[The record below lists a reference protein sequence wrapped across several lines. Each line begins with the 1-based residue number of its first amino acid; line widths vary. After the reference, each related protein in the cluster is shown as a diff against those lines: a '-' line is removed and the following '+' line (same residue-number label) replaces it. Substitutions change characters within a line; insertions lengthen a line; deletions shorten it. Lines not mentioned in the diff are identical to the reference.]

1 MFERAERG
9 DRAVILHPEFR
20 LTGPESLDEFQEL
33 ARSAGAEI
41 AGIVTAPR
49 DRPDARYFVGSGK
62 IEELAELIEA
72 TGAGLVLVSQS
83 LSAVQERNIE
93 KACSCRVLDRAT
105 LILDIFAQ
113 RAQSYEGKLQV
124 ELAQLRH
131 LSTRL
136 VRGWT
141 HLERQKGGIGLR
153 GPGETQLETDRRL
166 IGVRIRQLNSRLK
179 KVARQREQSRR
190 QRQRSQAPL
199 VALVGYTNAGK
210 STLFNKL
217 TGASVGEEDML
228 FATLDPTVRRMRDSH
243 CGDVLLA
250 DTVGFVSDL
259 PHELIAAFRAT
270 LQEAREADLLLHV
283 ADVSDPY
290 RMERQRDVED
300 VLESIGAEQIP
311 VIRVFN
317 KIDRSEQDVLLR
329 RDEEGM
335 PLSVSISARN
345 GEGIDELRE
354 AISERL
360 ASERI
365 NRWIELKGKD
375 GKLRAQLFELGVVS
389 EERIAENGSWML
401 HVDVPKETAERL
413 ARLPGPEGQVAR
425 KQLLTNNRSNSSED
439 NRTERFSAC

>member
-1 MFERAERG
+1 MIDRAERG
-9 DRAVILHPEFR
+9 NRAVILHPEFR
-20 LTGPESLDEFQEL
+20 LTGPDALDEFQEL

-41 AGIVTAPR
+41 VDIINAPR
-49 DRPDARYFVGSGK
+49 DRPEARFFVGKGK
-62 IEELAELIEA
+62 IEELAGRVEELDADLI
-72 TGAGLVLVSQS
+72 LVSQS

-93 KACSCRVLDRAT
+93 KACQCRVLDRAT

-136 VRGWT
+136 IRGWT

-166 IGVRIRQLNSRLK
+166 IGVRIRQLNARLD
-179 KVARQREQSRR
+179 KVAKQRDQSRR
-190 QRQRSQAPL
+190 QRLRSRAPL

-228 FATLDPTVRRMRDSH
+228 FATLDPTVRRMQDMH
-243 CGDVLLA
+243 CGEVLLA

-283 ADVSDPY
+283 TDVSDPY
-290 RMERQRDVED
+290 RMERQHDVED
-300 VLESIGAEQIP
+300 VLESIGADRIP
-311 VIRVFN
+311 VIRIYN
-317 KIDRSEQDVLLR
+317 KIDRSGQEVAVN
-329 RDEEGM
+329 RDEQGM
-335 PLSVSISARN
+335 PVSVSISARN
-345 GEGIDELRE
+345 GDGIETLRE

-365 NRWIELKGKD
+365 NCWIELKGKD
-375 GKLRAQLFELGVVS
+375 ARFRAQLFELGVVN
-389 EERIAENGSWML
+389 EERIAENGSWLL

-413 ARLPGPEGQVAR
+413 ARLPGPEGMTA
-425 KQLLTNNRSNSSED
+425 KNQLFPKEITENSEANRAEQFSS
-439 NRTERFSAC
+439 

>member
-1 MFERAERG
+1 LIDRAERG

-20 LTGPESLDEFQEL
+20 LTGPDALDEFQEL

-41 AGIVTAPR
+41 AGIVSAPR
-49 DRPDARYFVGSGK
+49 DRPDARFYVGKGK
-62 IEELAELIEA
+62 IEELAERVDETGSDLI
-72 TGAGLVLVSQS
+72 LVSQS

-93 KACSCRVLDRAT
+93 KACECRVLDRST

-166 IGVRIRQLNSRLK
+166 IGLRIRQLNKRLDR
-179 KVARQREQSRR
+179 VARQRDESRR
-190 QRQRSQAPL
+190 QRLRSHAPL
-199 VALVGYTNAGK
+199 AALVGYTNAGK
-210 STLFNKL
+210 STLFNEL
-217 TGASVGEEDML
+217 TGASVGVEDML
-228 FATLDPTVRRMRDSH
+228 FATLDPIVRRMQGMH

-259 PHELIAAFRAT
+259 PHELVAAFRAT

-283 ADVSDPY
+283 TDISDPY

-300 VLESIGAEQIP
+300 VLATIGA
-311 VIRVFN
+311 
-317 KIDRSEQDVLLR
+317 DR
-329 RDEEGM
+329 
-335 PLSVSISARN
+335 
-345 GEGIDELRE
+345 
-354 AISERL
+354 
-360 ASERI
+360 
-365 NRWIELKGKD
+365 
-375 GKLRAQLFELGVVS
+375 
-389 EERIAENGSWML
+389 RIARG
-401 HVDVPKETAERL
+401 H
-413 ARLPGPEGQVAR
+413 Q
-425 KQLLTNNRSNSSED
+425 
-439 NRTERFSAC
+439 

>member
-1 MFERAERG
+1 
-9 DRAVILHPEFR
+9 
-20 LTGPESLDEFQEL
+20 
-33 ARSAGAEI
+33 
-41 AGIVTAPR
+41 
-49 DRPDARYFVGSGK
+49 
-62 IEELAELIEA
+62 IEELAELVES
-72 TGAGLVLVSQS
+72 TGADLVLVSQS

-93 KACSCRVLDRAT
+93 KSCNCRVLDRAT

-166 IGVRIRQLNSRLK
+166 IGVRIRQLRARLD
-179 KVARQREQSRR
+179 KVARQRDQSRR
-190 QRQRSQAPL
+190 QRKRSRAPL

-228 FATLDPTVRRMRDSH
+228 FATLDPTVRRMQGMH
-243 CGDVLLA
+243 CGEVLLA

-283 ADVSDPY
+283 SDVSDPY
-290 RMERQRDVED
+290 RMERQQDVED
-300 VLESIGAEQIP
+300 VLESIGADQIP
-311 VIRVFN
+311 VIRVYN
-317 KIDRSEQDVLLR
+317 KIDRNGQDVSVH
-329 RDEEGM
+329 RDESGM
-335 PLSVSISARN
+335 PVSVSISARS
-345 GEGIDELRE
+345 GEGIESLRE
-354 AISERL
+354 AISDCL

-365 NRWIELKGKD
+365 NRWIELQGKD
-375 GKLRAQLFELGVVS
+375 AKLRAHLFELGVVS

-401 HVDVPKETAERL
+401 HVDIPKETAERL
-413 ARLPGPEGQVAR
+413 ARLPAPEGAVVR
-425 KQLLTNNRSNSSED
+425 KQLLGGDAEHLKAT
-439 NRTERFSAC
+439 A

>member
-9 DRAVILHPEFR
+9 DRALILHPVFR
-20 LTGPESLDEFQEL
+20 LTGPDALDEFQEL
-33 ARSAGAEI
+33 ALSAGAEI

-49 DRPDARYFVGSGK
+49 DKPDSRYFVGSGK
-62 IEELAELIEA
+62 IEELAGLVEE
-72 TGAGLVLVSQS
+72 TGANLVLVSQS
-83 LSAVQERNIE
+83 LSAPQERNIE
-93 KACSCRVLDRAT
+93 KACQCQVLDRAT

-166 IGVRIRQLNSRLK
+166 IGVRIRQLNTRLE

-190 QRQRSQAPL
+190 RRLRSRSPL

-210 STLFNKL
+210 STLFNTL
-217 TGASVGEEDML
+217 TGASVGAEDRL
-228 FATLDPTVRRMRDSH
+228 FATLDPTVRRMEAMH
-243 CGDVLLA
+243 CGEVLLA

-270 LQEAREADLLLHV
+270 LQEAREADLLIHV
-283 ADVSDPY
+283 IDASDPY
-290 RMERQRDVED
+290 HMERQRDVES
-300 VLESIGAEQIP
+300 VLESIGADKIP

-317 KIDRSEQDVLLR
+317 KIDRTGQEAALR
-329 RDEEGM
+329 RDENGK
-335 PLSVSISARN
+335 PSSVSLSAIS
-345 GEGIDELRE
+345 GDGIDGLRE
-354 AISERL
+354 AVGELLS
-360 ASERI
+360 SERI
-365 NRWIELKGKD
+365 NRWIELAGRD
-375 GKLRAQLFELGVVS
+375 ARLRAQLFELGVVS

-401 HVDVPKETAERL
+401 HVDLPRETAERL
-413 ARLPGPEGQVAR
+413 ARLPGKEGQVAR
-425 KQLLTNNRSNSSED
+425 RQLLTQ
-439 NRTERFSAC
+439 AAAGA

>member
-1 MFERAERG
+1 LFDRAERG

-20 LTGPESLDEFQEL
+20 LTGPDSLDEFQEL
-33 ARSAGAEI
+33 ARSAGAKI
-41 AGIVTAPR
+41 AGVITAPR
-49 DRPDARYFVGSGK
+49 DRPDARYYVGSGK
-62 IEELAELIEA
+62 IEELSEMVEE
-72 TGAGLVLVSQS
+72 TGADLVLVSQS

-93 KACSCRVLDRAT
+93 KTCGCRVLDRAT

-136 VRGWT
+136 IRGWT

-166 IGVRIRQLNSRLK
+166 IGVRIRQLRARLD
-179 KVARQREQSRR
+179 KVAKQRDQSRR
-190 QRQRSQAPL
+190 QRQRSRAPL

-228 FATLDPTVRRMRDSH
+228 FATLDPTVRRMKGMH
-243 CGDVLLA
+243 CGEVLLA

-283 ADVSDPY
+283 SDVSDPY
-290 RMERQRDVED
+290 RLERQQDVED
-300 VLESIGAEQIP
+300 VLESIGADQIP
-311 VIRVFN
+311 VIRVYN
-317 KIDRSEQDVLLR
+317 KIDCNGHEPVEL
-329 RDEEGM
+329 RDELGV
-335 PLSVSISARN
+335 PVSVSISARK
-345 GEGIDELRE
+345 GDGIELLRE
-354 AISERL
+354 SISDRL
-360 ASERI
+360 SSERI
-365 NRWIELKGKD
+365 NRWIELQGKD
-375 GKLRAQLFELGVVS
+375 GKLRAHLFELGVVS

-413 ARLPGPEGQVAR
+413 ARLPGAEGSVAR
-425 KQLLTNNRSNSSED
+425 EQLLESDPGHLKAT
-439 NRTERFSAC
+439 A